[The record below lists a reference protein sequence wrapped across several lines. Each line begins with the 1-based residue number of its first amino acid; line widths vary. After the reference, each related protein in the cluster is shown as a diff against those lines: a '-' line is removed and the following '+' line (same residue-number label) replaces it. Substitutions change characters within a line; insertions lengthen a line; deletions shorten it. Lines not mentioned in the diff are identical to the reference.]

1 MSPRTRPP
9 AQGGLWGRQ
18 QPLTADRQPGYTASN
33 DLDLFVAVARTALD
47 PGYVLIGPAE
57 RVFRRDPARHGH
69 VDPVPAYEAAMVAQ
83 MLDHRHLSTGGT
95 HHVVYGR
102 HDGPARAVLVPR
114 ATRDQ
119 IDRWTHLH
127 PLPRPTGAAP

>member
-1 MSPRTRPP
+1 MSSRGRPP

-18 QPLTADRQPGYTASN
+18 QPLPTDRGPSDTASN
-33 DLDLFVAVARTALD
+33 DLDLFLAVARTAID

-57 RVFRRDPARHGH
+57 RVFRRDPSHEGH
-69 VDPVPAYEAAMVAQ
+69 VDPVPRHEAAMVAQ
-83 MLDHRHLSTGGT
+83 LLHSRHLATGGT
-95 HHVVYGR
+95 HHVTHGR

-114 ATRDQ
+114 TTRDQ

-127 PLPRPTGAAP
+127 PLPRPTGAV